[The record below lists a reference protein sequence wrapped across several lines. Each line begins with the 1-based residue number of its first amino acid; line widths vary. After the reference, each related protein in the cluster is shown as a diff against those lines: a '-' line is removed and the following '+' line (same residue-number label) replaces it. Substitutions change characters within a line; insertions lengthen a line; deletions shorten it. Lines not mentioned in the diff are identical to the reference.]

1 MYLTKKINVSK
12 PISNERIESYMRKI
26 LMIFLLK
33 IYNIMMVPTFVSLK
47 SVIGRYSKAK
57 EDQHQP
63 SNPASEVK
71 VTVYEP
77 LFSSTSFPALI
88 EASYIIYTGF
98 FSWSVPRV
106 HKSNKTNNK
115 KTIFQCSYFSSIWH
129 VFVGFKHPRD
139 NIKFVDM

>member
-1 MYLTKKINVSK
+1 
-12 PISNERIESYMRKI
+12 
-26 LMIFLLK
+26 
-33 IYNIMMVPTFVSLK
+33 MMVPIFVSLK

-63 SNPASEVK
+63 SNPASDVK

-77 LFSSTSFPALI
+77 LFSSTSFPALN

-98 FSWSVPRV
+98 FSRSVARV

-115 KTIFQCSYFSSIWH
+115 KTIFQCSYFSSISTIWH
-129 VFVGFKHPRD
+129 VFCWFQTSKG
-139 NIKFVDM
+139 

>member
-1 MYLTKKINVSK
+1 
-12 PISNERIESYMRKI
+12 
-26 LMIFLLK
+26 
-33 IYNIMMVPTFVSLK
+33 MMVPIFVSLK

-63 SNPASEVK
+63 SNPASDVK

-98 FSWSVPRV
+98 FFMVCS
-106 HKSNKTNNK
+106 KSSQEQQN
-115 KTIFQCSYFSSIWH
+115 QQ
-129 VFVGFKHPRD
+129 
-139 NIKFVDM
+139 